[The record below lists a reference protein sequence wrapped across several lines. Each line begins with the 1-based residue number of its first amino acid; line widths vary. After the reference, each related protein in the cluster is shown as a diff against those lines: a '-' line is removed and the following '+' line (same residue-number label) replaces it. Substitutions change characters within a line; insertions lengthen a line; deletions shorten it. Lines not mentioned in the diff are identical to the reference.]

1 MTPNN
6 AIPLVLALLLPVVS
20 VAQDKCTAQAD
31 AEQRRIERDFMA
43 QRPAKGDT
51 AAEVKWSND
60 LHAALAATAK
70 RFEDCTRASTPKPSP
85 AAGAKIDECVA
96 GVRRRG
102 DELQRRYSGRTLT
115 FQEQTV
121 RRGEEQRLQDEYMS
135 CTKTTAR

>member
-1 MTPNN
+1 MKPQN
-6 AIPLVLALLLPVVS
+6 ATLLVLALLLPLVS
-20 VAQDKCTAQAD
+20 ASQDKCTAQAD
-31 AEQRRIERDFMA
+31 AVQRRIERDFSA

-85 AAGAKIDECVA
+85 AATAKIDECLA

-135 CTKTTAR
+135 CTRSTLR